1 MKYAIISDIHGNLA
15 AFKWTL
21 ADARKR
27 GCGKIICLGDLTGYG
42 KRSVEC
48 VALAIKEVDIC
59 LMGNHDSACCGKEEP
74 VELIFNRNYD
84 VDVATRDSL
93 ERRQM
98 EWLRERPYVMQGKG
112 FACTHGEFT
121 RPKEWGYIINP
132 VDAWLSLRAMNEA
145 VLFVGHS
152 HVPGI
157 LKLSAADAKKAKS
170 MDQKTAIEGLS
181 GLSPVKAMSF
191 VVERGAR
198 YVVNVGSVG
207 LPRMGSKAA
216 YAIYDDKARSV
227 DLIEVNCGRRKMSLQ
242 SYLSGWA

>member
-27 GCGKIICLGDLTGYG
+27 GCEKIICLGDLTGYG
-42 KRSVEC
+42 KLSVEC
-48 VALAIKEVDIC
+48 VELAMKEVDVC
-59 LMGNHDSACCGKEEP
+59 LMGNHDSACCGKEDP

-93 ERRQM
+93 DRRQM
-98 EWLRERPYVMQGKG
+98 EWLCERPYVMQGKG

-121 RPKEWGYIINP
+121 RPKEWGYVISP
-132 VDAWLSLRAMNEA
+132 VDAWLSLRVMSES

-152 HVPGI
+152 HVPVI
-157 LKLSAADAKKAKS
+157 MKLPAADAKKAKS
-170 MDQKTAIEGLS
+170 MDQKVAVEGLS
-181 GLSPVKAMSF
+181 GLSPIKVTSF

-227 DLIEVNCGRRKMSLQ
+227 DLVEVNCGRRKNKS
-242 SYLSGWA
+242 

>member
-27 GCGKIICLGDLTGYG
+27 GCEKIICLGDLTGYG

-48 VALAIKEVDIC
+48 VELAVKEVDAC
-59 LMGNHDSACCGKEEP
+59 LMGNHDSACCGKGDP
-74 VELIFNRNYD
+74 LELIFNRNYD
-84 VDVATRDSL
+84 VDVATRDL
-93 ERRQM
+93 LDRRQM
-98 EWLRERPYVMQGKG
+98 AWLRERPYVMQEKG

-132 VDAWLSLRAMNEA
+132 VDAWLSLRAMSEP

-152 HVPGI
+152 HVPAI
-157 LKLSAADAKKAKS
+157 MKLSAADAKRAQS
-170 MDQKTAIEGLS
+170 MDQKIAIEGLS
-181 GLSPVKAMSF
+181 GLSLAKARRF

-198 YVVNVGSVG
+198 YVVNAGSVG
-207 LPRMGSKAA
+207 LPRMGRKAT
-216 YAIYDDKARSV
+216 YVIYDDEAKPV
-227 DLIEVNCGRRKMSLQ
+227 DLIEVNRGRRKNKV
-242 SYLSGWA
+242 

>member
-21 ADARKR
+21 TDARKR
-27 GCGKIICLGDLTGYG
+27 GCEKIICLGDLTGYG

-48 VALAIKEVDIC
+48 VELAMKEVDVC
-59 LMGNHDSACCGKEEP
+59 LMGNHDSACCGKENP
-74 VELIFNRNYD
+74 LELIFNRNYD
-84 VDVATRDSL
+84 VDVATRDL
-93 ERRQM
+93 LDRRQM
-98 EWLRERPYVMQGKG
+98 EWLRARPYVMQGKG

-132 VDAWLSLRAMNEA
+132 VDAWLSLRVMSES
-145 VLFVGHS
+145 VLFIGHS
-152 HVPGI
+152 HVPAI
-157 LKLSAADAKKAKS
+157 MKLSAADAKKAKS

-181 GLSPVKAMSF
+181 GLNPIKENGF
-191 VVERGAR
+191 VIERGVR

-227 DLIEVNCGRRKMSLQ
+227 DLIKVNSGRRKNKS
-242 SYLSGWA
+242 